1 MGELTKL
8 TNQELLDLL
17 HLLEGHISY
26 LEAENNKIEE
36 HTNDRKDNQ
45 AN

>member
-26 LEAENNKIEE
+26 LEVENNKIEE